1 MEVEI
6 GIIQGRRRVFIFIK
20 SESTSGMIG
29 VMMTMSELQLR
40 GELPLYYNKYSS
52 RSQPGSPRIS
62 HSLHRHLADPAD
74 LNLKRCL
81 LYFELVDADRNC
93 GGTNVGANQSE
104 PEDW

>member
-40 GELPLYYNKYSS
+40 GELQLYYNKYSS

-81 LYFELVDADRNC
+81 LYFDLVDADRNC